1 MDSNPKILVLA
12 QTNII
17 SGAETVMG
25 EYMTNNR
32 DVEIL
37 VYTNRLS
44 SVRRYFEDLL
54 GSASVLSADSM
65 RSYLVKKNPLL
76 FPFYLWNLVVNVWRA
91 ISIAN
96 NNSINVIY
104 GNNSTDLG
112 TLCFIKL
119 LKGQKIRVIA
129 HCHDML
135 TMKTLPGMYLKI
147 LSRLLDVILVPSQA
161 TKSRLESLCHRNC
174 DIRVVYNGLSSKTA
188 MGDKGGGSCA
198 LVQTD
203 FQETKKVIGFVGTIC
218 RRKRPDIFLDII
230 RELLLIRN
238 DIAGIMIGKVIED
251 DVGTEVEKRIQEEA
265 LPVRF
270 LGEVPHDELLSLY
283 QRFDLL
289 VLTSDRDPLPTV
301 LIEAM
306 FQGCVVFARDV
317 DGVSEI
323 IVDGESGYVFDYEYN
338 LQEVVS
344 RICCIIDSNELR
356 SYVSERAKEVAANRF
371 CIERK
376 INEVNQIIREVGGK
390 EDKCGGRLV
399 VGENASQ
406 IIKKS
411 RSLF

>member
-1 MDSNPKILVLA
+1 MDSKPKILVLA

-25 EYMTNNR
+25 EYMANNR

-37 VYTNRLS
+37 VYTNKIS
-44 SVRRYFEDLL
+44 EVRRYFEDLL
-54 GSASVLSADSM
+54 GSASVLSAESM

-76 FPFYLWNLVVNVWRA
+76 LPLYLWNLVLNVWRA
-91 ISIAN
+91 INIAN
-96 NNSINVIY
+96 MKGISVIY

-119 LKGQKIRVIA
+119 LKGQKFRVIA

-147 LSRLLDVILVPSQA
+147 FSRLLDVVLVPSLA
-161 TKSRLESLCHRNC
+161 TKSRLELLCHKNC
-174 DIRVVYNGLSSKTA
+174 DIRVIYNGLSLKTA
-188 MGDKGGGSCA
+188 MCDTEGRSSGV
-198 LVQTD
+198 VQAES
-203 FQETKKVIGFVGTIC
+203 QENKKVIGFVGTIC
-218 RRKRPDIFLDII
+218 HRKRPDIFLDII
-230 RELLLIRN
+230 RELLLLRN
-238 DIAGIMIGKVIED
+238 DIAGVMIGKVIED

-270 LGEVPHDELLSLY
+270 LGEVPHDELLSSY

-306 FQGCVVFARDV
+306 SQGCIVFARDV
-317 DGVSEI
+317 DGVNEI
-323 IVDGESGYVFDYEYN
+323 IVDGKSGYIFDYEYN
-338 LQEVVS
+338 MQEIVL
-344 RICCIIDSNELR
+344 RICQIIDSNELR
-356 SYVSERAKEVAANRF
+356 SYVSERAKEVVANQF

-376 INEVNQIIREVGGK
+376 INEVNQIIREVRGGTSA
-390 EDKCGGRLV
+390 KCGV
-399 VGENASQ
+399 N
-406 IIKKS
+406 
-411 RSLF
+411 

>member
-1 MDSNPKILVLA
+1 MDSKPRILVLA

-25 EYMTNNR
+25 EYMANNR
-32 DVEIL
+32 DVEVM
-37 VYTNRLS
+37 VYTNTLS

-54 GSASVLSADSM
+54 GSASVLSAGSM

-76 FPFYLWNLVVNVWRA
+76 LPLYLWNLVLNVWRA
-91 ISIAN
+91 INIAN
-96 NNSINVIY
+96 RNGISVIY

-119 LKGQKIRVIA
+119 LKGQKFRVIA

-147 LSRLLDVILVPSQA
+147 FSRLLDVVLVPSQA
-161 TKSRLESLCHRNC
+161 TKSRLELLCHRNC
-174 DIRVVYNGLSSKTA
+174 DIRVIYNGLSLKTA
-188 MGDKGGGSCA
+188 MCDTEGRSSGV
-198 LVQTD
+198 VQAES
-203 FQETKKVIGFVGTIC
+203 QENKKVIGFVGTIC
-218 RRKRPDIFLDII
+218 HRKRPDIFLDIT
-230 RELLLIRN
+230 RELLLLRN
-238 DIAGIMIGKVIED
+238 DIAGVMIGKVIED
-251 DVGTEVEKRIQEEA
+251 DVGAEVEKRIQEEA

-306 FQGCVVFARDV
+306 SQGCIVFARDV
-317 DGVSEI
+317 DGVNEI
-323 IVDGESGYVFDYEYN
+323 IADGKSGYIFDYEYN
-338 LQEVVS
+338 VQEIVS
-344 RICCIIDSNELR
+344 RICQIIDSNELR
-356 SYVSERAKEVAANRF
+356 SYVSERAKEVVANQF

-376 INEVNQIIREVGGK
+376 INEVNQIIREVRGGTSA
-390 EDKCGGRLV
+390 KCGV
-399 VGENASQ
+399 N
-406 IIKKS
+406 
-411 RSLF
+411 